1 MPRRINQFSNGGYI
15 EFDTGNFDEWCV
27 FVTRT
32 NGNRF
37 APSDLWYFS
46 RLEKLAQKYGRQT
59 IYHDFIVVYNR
70 TSKEINPLVFELIAA
85 LSRSYGSDSLE
96 MEIWLNVLYAG
107 MIAEENKENAKLGKR
122 LKRLGM
128 HQLLMEKMAPE
139 EAAVFS
145 RGKKWRELD
154 KIMQEK
160 GF

>member
-15 EFDTGNFDEWCV
+15 EFDTGNFDDWCV
-27 FVTRT
+27 FVTKT

-46 RLEKLAQKYGRQT
+46 RLEKLARKYGYQT

-70 TSKEINPLVFELIAA
+70 TSKQIETPIFELIAA

-107 MIAEENKENAKLGKR
+107 MIAEENKENTKLGKR

-139 EAAVFS
+139 EAAEFS
-145 RGKKWRELD
+145 KGKKWRTLD
-154 KIMQEK
+154 KIMKEK

>member
-1 MPRRINQFSNGGYI
+1 MPRRINQFSNGGFI
-15 EFDTGNFDEWCV
+15 EFDTGSFDDWCV
-27 FVTRT
+27 YVTRT
-32 NGNRF
+32 NGKRF

-46 RLEKLAQKYGRQT
+46 RLEKLGQKYGRQT
-59 IYHDFIVVYNR
+59 IYHDFIVVFNR
-70 TSKEINPLVFELIAA
+70 TTKKIEPTVFELIAA
-85 LSRSYGSDSLE
+85 LSQSYGNDCLE

-122 LKRLGM
+122 IKRLGM

>member
-1 MPRRINQFSNGGYI
+1 MPHRINQFSNGAYI
-15 EFDTGNFDEWCV
+15 EFDTGSFDDWCV
-27 FVTRT
+27 YVTRA

-46 RLEKLAQKYGRQT
+46 RLQKLALKYGRET
-59 IYHDFIVVYNR
+59 IYQDFIVIYNR
-70 TSKEINPLVFELIAA
+70 TSKIIESTVFELIAA
-85 LSRSYGSDSLE
+85 LSQSYGDDSLE
-96 MEIWLNVLYAG
+96 IEIWLNVLYAG

-128 HQLLMEKMAPE
+128 HQLLMEKMEPE

-145 RGKKWRELD
+145 RGKKWRELNR
-154 KIMQEK
+154 IMKEK